1 MYKENIRD
9 YSNSA
14 FKQTLVHVCH
24 GFKTNIG
31 TVFQK
36 LIKNSKCRIL
46 FLLGRFLL
54 SIKISETMALE
65 TVMLLEFVDNGLALF
80 PVHLATPEGK

>member
-24 GFKTNIG
+24 GFFPG

-36 LIKNSKCRIL
+36 LIKNSKFRIL

-54 SIKISETMALE
+54 SIKVSETVALE
-65 TVMLLEFVDNGLALF
+65 TVMLLKFVDNGLALF